1 MLSGEVDGIDLASKL
16 IVFEG
21 LDFTGKTT
29 QARLLA
35 DRLRTIGLE
44 VVLTGEPGGTA
55 VGDAVRD
62 ILLSRRDLGTL
73 DDFAELLL
81 FMASRAQHARDVVL
95 PALEQG
101 KTVVSSR
108 YRLSSLAYQGYGR
121 GIDLTLIDRLN
132 DEATRGRRAD
142 VTFLIDVPVD
152 AALARKR
159 GRRDRIEA
167 ETVEFY
173 RRVHRGF
180 LELTANDPSVYRI
193 DGTGAVDTTA
203 TAVAGCLGL

>member
-1 MLSGEVDGIDLASKL
+1 MLSGEVGGIELAGKL

-35 DRLRTIGLE
+35 RRLQDEGCE

-55 VGDAVRD
+55 VGNTVRE
-62 ILLSRRDLGTL
+62 ILLSRRNSGTL

-81 FMASRAQHARDVVL
+81 FLVSRAQHAREVVL
-95 PALEQG
+95 PALDQG

-121 GIDLTLIDRLN
+121 GIDLGLIERLN
-132 DEATRGRRAD
+132 EEATRGRRAD
-142 VTFLIDVPVD
+142 ITFLIDVPVEV
-152 AALARKR
+152 ALARKR
-159 GRRDRIEA
+159 GDRDRIEA
-167 ETVEFY
+167 EAVEFY
-173 RRVHRGF
+173 DRVRRGF
-180 LELTANDPSVYRI
+180 LELTADDPSVHRI
-193 DGTGAVDTTA
+193 DGTGDVDATA
-203 TAVAGCLGL
+203 AAVAGCLGL

>member
-1 MLSGEVDGIDLASKL
+1 MLCGEVDGIELAGKL

-35 DRLRTIGLE
+35 RRIEDHGQS

-55 VGDAVRD
+55 VGNAVRE
-62 ILLSRRDLGTL
+62 ILLTRRHAGKL

-81 FMASRAQHARDVVL
+81 FMTSRAQHAREVVL
-95 PALEQG
+95 PALALG

-121 GIDLTLIDRLN
+121 GIDRDLIERLN
-132 DEATRGRRAD
+132 DEATRGRKAD
-142 VTFLIDVPVD
+142 VTFLIDVPVE
-152 AALARKR
+152 AALSRKR
-159 GRRDRIEA
+159 GDGDRIEA
-167 ETVEFY
+167 EAVEFY
-173 RRVHRGF
+173 RRVREGF
-180 LELTANDPSVYRI
+180 LELTANDPRVYRI
-193 DGTGAVDTTA
+193 DGTGDVDSTA
-203 TAVAGCLGL
+203 SAVARCLGL

>member
-1 MLSGEVDGIDLASKL
+1 MLSGEVGGIELAGKL

-35 DRLRTIGLE
+35 RRLRDEGCE
-44 VVLTGEPGGTA
+44 AVLTGEPGGTA
-55 VGDAVRD
+55 VGNAVRE
-62 ILLSRRDLGTL
+62 ILLSRRNSGTL

-81 FMASRAQHARDVVL
+81 FLVSRAQHASEVVL
-95 PALEQG
+95 PALDQG

-121 GIDLTLIDRLN
+121 GIDLGLIERLN

-142 VTFLIDVPVD
+142 ITFLIDVPVED
-152 AALARKR
+152 ALARKR
-159 GRRDRIEA
+159 GDRDRIEA
-167 ETVEFY
+167 EAVEFY
-173 RRVHRGF
+173 QRVRRGF
-180 LELTANDPSVYRI
+180 LELTADDPSVHRI
-193 DGTGAVDTTA
+193 DGTGDVDATA
-203 TAVAGCLGL
+203 AAVAGCLGL

>member
-1 MLSGEVDGIDLASKL
+1 MLSLEVGGIELAGKL

-35 DRLRTIGLE
+35 RRLQDEGCE

-55 VGDAVRD
+55 VGNAVRE
-62 ILLSRRDLGTL
+62 ILLSRRNSGTL

-81 FMASRAQHARDVVL
+81 FLVSRAQHAREVVL

-121 GIDLTLIDRLN
+121 GIDVDLIERLN
-132 DEATRGRRAD
+132 EEATRGRKAD
-142 VTFLIDVPVD
+142 ITFLIDVPVEV
-152 AALARKR
+152 ALARKR
-159 GRRDRIEA
+159 GDRDRIEA
-167 ETVEFY
+167 ESEKFY
-173 RRVHRGF
+173 HRVRDGF
-180 LELTANDPSVYRI
+180 LELTAGDPSVHRI
-193 DGTGAVDTTA
+193 DGTGDVDA
-203 TAVAGCLGL
+203 TAAAVARCLGL